1 MKEHI
6 RNTGAEQKGTLPGRR
21 FKTLVVDDEPEL
33 ANIAGELLAY
43 HEIDVLVA
51 YSAQEALRL
60 LASHDDIDAVFSDVM
75 MPSMTGL
82 DLAETVTDTYPAI
95 RIVLT
100 SGYTALSYW
109 QQHTRRFPFVE
120 KPYMIDTVIR
130 LLKA

>member
-6 RNTGAEQKGTLPGRR
+6 RNTGAELKGKLPGRR

-60 LASHDDIDAVFSDVM
+60 LESHDGIDAVFSDVM

-120 KPYMIDTVIR
+120 KPYSIDTVIR